1 MNVGGKT
8 LTNAVESGRTTC
20 SFVVGLK
27 DSLKEK
33 GYINSSDTNMGGWTS
48 SARRTWC
55 NSVFKGALPVN
66 LAPIF
71 KQFEN
76 KTSAGNKSTVIN
88 TDVDWFAL
96 PSEIEIFGSTTYS
109 ASGEGT
115 QFTWY
120 ETAANRIKEV
130 DGSAHWWWERS
141 PHTSYANSFCFVT
154 PDGSAY
160 SNIPSVTVGLAPFG
174 VI

>member
-1 MNVGGKT
+1 
-8 LTNAVESGRTTC
+8 
-20 SFVVGLK
+20 
-27 DSLKEK
+27 
-33 GYINSSDTNMGGWTS
+33 
-48 SARRTWC
+48 
-55 NSVFKGALPVN
+55 LPVN

-120 ETAANRIKEV
+120 ETAANRIKKV
-130 DGSAHWWWERS
+130 DGSARSWWERS
-141 PHTSYANSFCFVT
+141 PYTSNTANFCLV
-154 PDGSAY
+154 DGGGSAY
-160 SNIPSVTVGLAPFG
+160 DNGASATLGLAPFG
-174 VI
+174 CI

>member
-1 MNVGGKT
+1 M
-8 LTNAVESGRTTC
+8 
-20 SFVVGLK
+20 
-27 DSLKEK
+27 KEK
-33 GYINSSDTNMGGWTS
+33 GYMNSSNTNTGGWTS

-76 KTSAGNKSTVIN
+76 KTSAGNQSTVIN

-120 ETAANRIKEV
+120 ETAANRIKKV
-130 DGSAHWWWERS
+130 DGSANYWWERS
-141 PHTSYANSFCFVT
+141 PRTSNTASFCGVSGG
-154 PDGSAY
+154 GSAGANGA
-160 SNIPSVTVGLAPFG
+160 STAGGLAPFG
-174 VI
+174 CI

>member
-1 MNVGGKT
+1 M
-8 LTNAVESGRTTC
+8 
-20 SFVVGLK
+20 
-27 DSLKEK
+27 
-33 GYINSSDTNMGGWTS
+33 NSSNTNTGGWTS

-120 ETAANRIKEV
+120 ETAANRIKKV
-130 DGSAHWWWERS
+130 DGSAYDWWERS
-141 PHTSYANSFCFVT
+141 PYTSYTTTFCFVNNN
-154 PDGSAY
+154 GSAD
-160 SNIPSVTVGLAPFG
+160 SLNASSALGLAPFG
-174 VI
+174 CI

>member
-1 MNVGGKT
+1 
-8 LTNAVESGRTTC
+8 
-20 SFVVGLK
+20 
-27 DSLKEK
+27 
-33 GYINSSDTNMGGWTS
+33 
-48 SARRTWC
+48 
-55 NSVFKGALPVN
+55 LPVN

-120 ETAANRIKEV
+120 ETAANRIKKV
-130 DGSAHWWWERS
+130 DGSASAWWERS
-141 PHTSYANSFCFVT
+141 PYTSVTTHFCLVSG
-154 PDGSAY
+154 DGSAFAGTA
-160 SNIPSVTVGLAPFG
+160 SAAHGLAPFG
-174 VI
+174 CI

>member
-1 MNVGGKT
+1 
-8 LTNAVESGRTTC
+8 
-20 SFVVGLK
+20 
-27 DSLKEK
+27 
-33 GYINSSDTNMGGWTS
+33 
-48 SARRTWC
+48 
-55 NSVFKGALPVN
+55 LPVN

-109 ASGEGT
+109 ASGEGA

-120 ETAANRIKEV
+120 ETAANRIKKV
-130 DGSAHWWWERS
+130 NGSAYLWWERS
-141 PHTSYANSFCFVT
+141 PYTSATTRFCLVSDDGGAGNGYASGT
-154 PDGSAY
+154 Y
-160 SNIPSVTVGLAPFG
+160 GLAPFG
-174 VI
+174 CI